1 MSGPLYL
8 VPQEA
13 DQPAGPQGN
22 ERTMQLALPW
32 SRRSQARPPAAPD
45 PAPVLS
51 ADPLDEL
58 AEQLA
63 EVCAAAVHPFEI
75 AAFLEADGVND
86 QQAALRYGRPDAFTL
101 AEELF
106 AKVPRHYRATAAAP
120 ANPWQVSPWRC
131 LVRGLVFALPALGYL
146 LGSGWF
152 DPHYLKFGMPD
163 GAAALAAATVVAWA
177 WNQALAHRTYSWLAR
192 GRRRQA
198 GRCLAVGAPV
208 GALLAMAAAW
218 VVGAEWP
225 ALWFTAGQCL
235 YMAAATV
242 LLSLGR
248 ARHLLYGL
256 APVAAGAGALAL
268 TPLPS
273 TVRAAILLAS
283 LAGLL
288 VLAGR
293 ALLGCLRAGGE
304 PGRPPALSGQL
315 PQALFGLAAG
325 VLTLLAGNAG
335 LFTGHGGAAGGLGG
349 PAMLSIS
356 LSLGLAEWLLYRY
369 RELAVRALHT
379 ATRPGEFARRS
390 IRQLAGCLL
399 GYLAALAVLDALIG
413 LLWPGG
419 RAPAALPVL
428 AIVLLGAALWLAL
441 LLNAFG
447 LSRTVAAACCLG
459 AGLELSALSA
469 GTAAV
474 TAQLVGCGLVA
485 VLLGAVAAPVLG
497 RVTPHR

>member
-13 DQPAGPQGN
+13 DQPAASD
-22 ERTMQLALPW
+22 RTMQLSLPW
-32 SRRSQARPPAAPD
+32 LRRAPEAPAPPPRAAAPE
-45 PAPVLS
+45 LS

-58 AEQLA
+58 AERLS
-63 EVCAAAVHPFEI
+63 EVCASAVHPFEI

-131 LVRGLVFALPALGYL
+131 LVRGVVFALPALGFL

-152 DPHYLKFGMPD
+152 DPHYLKFGLPD
-163 GAAALAAATVVAWA
+163 GAAALAAATVVGWS

-198 GRCLAVGAPV
+198 GRCLALGAPA
-208 GALLAMAAAW
+208 GAVLAMAAAW
-218 VVGAEWP
+218 VVGAERP
-225 ALWFTAGQCL
+225 ALWFTGGQCL
-235 YMAAATV
+235 YLAAATV

-248 ARHLLYGL
+248 ARYLLAGL
-256 APVAAGAGALAL
+256 APVAAGAAALL
-268 TPLPS
+268 VTPLS
-273 TVRAAILLAS
+273 GTVRAAVLTGS
-283 LAGLL
+283 LAL
-288 VLAGR
+288 VLGLAAK
-293 ALLGCLRAGGE
+293 ALAGCLRTSGE
-304 PGRPPALSGQL
+304 RGAPPAFAAQL
-315 PQALFGLAAG
+315 PQAVFGLAAG
-325 VLTLLAGNAG
+325 VLTLLAGGSRPG
-335 LFTGHGGAAGGLGG
+335 LPHAAASPSG
-349 PAMLSIS
+349 PAMLALS

-379 ATRPGEFARRS
+379 ATRPAEFAGRTARH
-390 IRQLAGCLL
+390 LAGCLL
-399 GYLAALAVLDALIG
+399 GYLAALAALDTAVTG
-413 LLWPGG
+413 LWPGLP
-419 RAPAALPVL
+419 APGPEAVL
-428 AIVLLGAALWLAL
+428 AVALLGAALWLAL

-447 LSRTVAAACCLG
+447 LGWTVAAGCALG
-459 AGLELSALSA
+459 AAAEVALLA
-469 GTAAV
+469 TGTAPVA
-474 TAQLVGCGLVA
+474 AQLIGGGLTA
-485 VLLGAVAAPVLG
+485 VLLGAVAGPALG